1 MPRPVDSHTSYVPA
15 IDGLRTVA
23 VLGVL
28 IYHLNPSW
36 LPGGYLGVGMFFT
49 LSGYLIT
56 ANLMRSYRR
65 GKGLGLPTFWLRR
78 FRRLVPAV
86 VLMLVAVLLLTV
98 FFDLPKLGE
107 NASHSL
113 SALFYVN
120 NWHVI
125 LEGQSYFDR
134 FAGHAPLDHMWSLS
148 VEEQF
153 YLFWPLILF
162 VLLKLTR
169 GKRAPLVISTLVLAA
184 VSFGWMAFLFNTG
197 ADATRVY
204 EGTDTRAGGILLGAA
219 LAIALTNAHGYRI
232 PPRALTIPAALL
244 GVLGIGALFWL
255 LPDYSP
261 NLYNWGLLALS
272 VASVAVITAALD
284 KRTLT
289 SKFFGLTPLR
299 WIGER
304 SYGIYLWH
312 LPAIVF
318 IPQWENLPWAHP
330 VLVTVVAIALAHI
343 SWTLVEDPIRR
354 HGVVTPL
361 KQWWAQRHTLPRM
374 GLAVPATLLAAVVA
388 MGIPA
393 AWNTSLDQAEQPG
406 AQQMGVK
413 IGGDGPAP
421 APAPDKS
428 AQASESDQA
437 EGAAPSS
444 SAEAADSKDAAAQA
458 GKTRCTTVIH
468 VGDST
473 SIGMFD
479 DGYLSDPQRNAQ
491 VTYKNVGAHEV
502 VADVTGARSTVESL
516 EGDPS
521 IRDSV
526 QRLLDQGYGEDACWI
541 IGAGV
546 NDAAN
551 RAVGGSGEEDWRVD
565 QIMELLGD
573 APVLWPTAA
582 TNRDSGAY
590 DNANMAPFN
599 EALLAARDRY
609 PNLVVYDWASDV
621 HQEWF
626 LPGDDVHYQTEGN
639 EKRAEYFSKA
649 LTLAFP
655 ADGSTP
661 KEQLVK
667 VEN

>member
-28 IYHLNPSW
+28 IYHLNPAW

-86 VLMLVAVLLLTV
+86 ALMLVTVLLLTI

-107 NASHSL
+107 NARFSL
-113 SALFYVN
+113 SSLFYVN

-125 LEGQSYFDR
+125 AEGQSYFDR

-153 YLFWPLILF
+153 YLFWPLVLF
-162 VLLKLTR
+162 VLLKLTG
-169 GKRAPLVISTLVLAA
+169 GKRAPLVVSTLVLAA

-197 ADATRVY
+197 SDATRVY

-219 LAIALTNAHGYRI
+219 LAIALTNAQGYRI
-232 PPRALTIPAALL
+232 PPRLLTIPAALL
-244 GVLGIGALFWL
+244 GVLGIAALFWL

-261 NLYNWGLLALS
+261 HLYNWGLLALS
-272 VASVAVITAALD
+272 AASVAVITAALD

-330 VLVTVVAIALAHI
+330 ALVTVVAVALAHI
-343 SWTLVEDPIRR
+343 SWTLVEDPVRR
-354 HGVVTPL
+354 NGVLAPL
-361 KQWWAQRHTLPRM
+361 KQWWDKRNTLPRM
-374 GLAVPATLLAAVVA
+374 ALAIPATLLAAVVS
-388 MGIPA
+388 MGVPA
-393 AWNTSLDQAEQPG
+393 AWNNSLNQAEQPG
-406 AQQMGVK
+406 AQQMGVQ

-421 APAPDKS
+421 SD
-428 AQASESDQA
+428 SEEKD
-437 EGAAPSS
+437 S
-444 SAEAADSKDAAAQA
+444 SAEASGQA
-458 GKTRCTTVIH
+458 SPSAENATPEDGKTRCTTVIH

-479 DGYLSDPQRNAQ
+479 DDYLSDPQRNAQ

-546 NDAAN
+546 NDGAN
-551 RAVGGSGEEDWRVD
+551 RAVGGSGEEGWRVD

-582 TNRDSGAY
+582 TNLNSGPY

-599 EALLAARDRY
+599 KALLAARDRY
-609 PNLVVYDWASDV
+609 PNLIVYDWASDV
-621 HQEWF
+621 RPEWF

-639 EKRAEYFSKA
+639 EKRAEYFAKA

-655 ADGSTP
+655 TDGSAPDDQIVTVD
-661 KEQLVK
+661 K
-667 VEN
+667 

>member
-28 IYHLNPSW
+28 IYHLNPAW
-36 LPGGYLGVGMFFT
+36 MPGGYLGVGMFFT

-134 FAGHAPLDHMWSLS
+134 FAGHSPLDHMWSLS

-272 VASVAVITAALD
+272 AASVAVITAALD

-444 SAEAADSKDAAAQA
+444 SAESADSKDAAAQA

-582 TNRDSGAY
+582 SNRDSGAY

-626 LPGDDVHYQTEGN
+626 LPGDNVHYQTEGN

>member
-28 IYHLNPSW
+28 IYHLNPAW

-86 VLMLVAVLLLTV
+86 ALMLVTVLLLTI

-107 NASHSL
+107 NARFSL
-113 SALFYVN
+113 SSLFYVN

-125 LEGQSYFDR
+125 AEGQSYFDR

-153 YLFWPLILF
+153 YLFWPLVLF
-162 VLLKLTR
+162 VLLKLTG
-169 GKRAPLVISTLVLAA
+169 GKRAPLVVSTLVLAA

-197 ADATRVY
+197 SDATRVY

-219 LAIALTNAHGYRI
+219 LAIALTNAQGYRI
-232 PPRALTIPAALL
+232 PPRLLTIPAALL
-244 GVLGIGALFWL
+244 GVLGIAALFWL

-261 NLYNWGLLALS
+261 HLYNWGLLALS
-272 VASVAVITAALD
+272 AASVAVITAALD

-330 VLVTVVAIALAHI
+330 ALVTVVAVALAHI
-343 SWTLVEDPIRR
+343 SWTLVEDPVRR
-354 HGVVTPL
+354 NGVLAPL
-361 KQWWAQRHTLPRM
+361 KQWWDKRNTLPRM
-374 GLAVPATLLAAVVA
+374 ALAIPATLLAAVVS
-388 MGIPA
+388 MGVPA
-393 AWNTSLDQAEQPG
+393 AWNNSLNQAEQPG
-406 AQQMGVK
+406 AQQMGVQ

-421 APAPDKS
+421 SGSK
-428 AQASESDQA
+428 EK
-437 EGAAPSS
+437 ES
-444 SAEAADSKDAAAQA
+444 SAEASGQASPSTEKATPEA

-479 DGYLSDPQRNAQ
+479 DAYLSDPQRNAQ
-491 VTYKNVGAHEV
+491 VTYTSVGAHEV

-526 QRLLDQGYGEDACWI
+526 QRLLDQGYGADACWI

-551 RAVGGSGEEDWRVD
+551 HAVGGSGEEDWRVD

-582 TNRDSGAY
+582 TNLNSGPY

-599 EALLAARDRY
+599 KALLAARDRY
-609 PNLVVYDWASDV
+609 PNLIVYDWASDV
-621 HQEWF
+621 RPEWF

-639 EKRAEYFSKA
+639 EKRAEYFAKA

-655 ADGSTP
+655 TDGSAPDDQIVTVD
-661 KEQLVK
+661 K
-667 VEN
+667 

>member
-28 IYHLNPSW
+28 IYHLNPAW

-86 VLMLVAVLLLTV
+86 VLMLVTVLLLTI

-107 NASHSL
+107 NARFSL
-113 SALFYVN
+113 SSLFYVN

-125 LEGQSYFDR
+125 AEGQSYFDR

-153 YLFWPLILF
+153 YLFWPLVLF
-162 VLLKLTR
+162 VLLKLTG
-169 GKRAPLVISTLVLAA
+169 GKRAPLVVSTLVLAA

-197 ADATRVY
+197 SDATRVY

-219 LAIALTNAHGYRI
+219 LAIALTNAQGYRI
-232 PPRALTIPAALL
+232 PPRLLTIPAALL
-244 GVLGIGALFWL
+244 GVLGIAALFWL

-261 NLYNWGLLALS
+261 HLYNWGLLALS
-272 VASVAVITAALD
+272 AASVAVITAALD

-318 IPQWENLPWAHP
+318 IPEWENLPWAHP
-330 VLVTVVAIALAHI
+330 ALVTAVAVALAHI
-343 SWTLVEDPIRR
+343 SWTLVEDPVRR
-354 HGVVTPL
+354 YGVLAPL
-361 KQWWAQRHTLPRM
+361 KQWWAKRHTLPHM
-374 GLAVPATLLAAVVA
+374 ALAIPATLLAAVVS
-388 MGIPA
+388 MGVPA
-393 AWNTSLDQAEQPG
+393 AWNNSLNQAEQPG
-406 AQQMGVK
+406 AQQMGVQ

-421 APAPDKS
+421 SGSK
-428 AQASESDQA
+428 EK
-437 EGAAPSS
+437 ES
-444 SAEAADSKDAAAQA
+444 SAEASGQASPSTEKATPEA

-479 DGYLSDPQRNAQ
+479 DAYLSDPQRNAQ
-491 VTYKNVGAHEV
+491 VTYKSVGAHDV

-526 QRLLDQGYGEDACWI
+526 QRLLDQGYGADACWI

-582 TNRDSGAY
+582 TNLNSGSY

-609 PNLVVYDWASDV
+609 PNLIVYDWASDV
-621 HQEWF
+621 RPEWF

-639 EKRAEYFSKA
+639 EKRAEYFAKA

-655 ADGSTP
+655 TDGSAPDDQIVTVD
-661 KEQLVK
+661 K
-667 VEN
+667 

>member
-354 HGVVTPL
+354 HGVVAPL

-428 AQASESDQA
+428 AQASESDQP

-458 GKTRCTTVIH
+458 EKTRCTTVIH

-479 DGYLSDPQRNAQ
+479 DDYLSDPQRNAQ
-491 VTYKNVGAHEV
+491 VTYKNVGAQNV

-526 QRLLDQGYGEDACWI
+526 QQLLDQGYGEDACWI

-661 KEQLVK
+661 KDQLVK

>member
-23 VLGVL
+23 VLSVL
-28 IYHLNPSW
+28 IYHFNPAW

-86 VLMLVAVLLLTV
+86 ALMLVTVLLLTI

-107 NASHSL
+107 NARFSL
-113 SALFYVN
+113 SSLFYVN

-125 LEGQSYFDR
+125 AEGQSYFDR

-153 YLFWPLILF
+153 YLFWPLVLF
-162 VLLKLTR
+162 VLLKLTG
-169 GKRAPLVISTLVLAA
+169 GKRAPLVVSTLVLAA

-197 ADATRVY
+197 SDATRVY
-204 EGTDTRAGGILLGAA
+204 EGTDSRAGGILLGAT
-219 LAIALTNAHGYRI
+219 LAIALTNAQGYHI
-232 PPRALTIPAALL
+232 PPRLLTIPAALL
-244 GVLGIGALFWL
+244 GVLGIAVLFWL

-261 NLYNWGLLALS
+261 HLYNWGLLALS
-272 VASVAVITAALD
+272 AASVAVITAALD

-343 SWTLVEDPIRR
+343 SWTLVEDPVRR
-354 HGVVTPL
+354 HGVVAPL
-361 KQWWAQRHTLPRM
+361 KQWWAKRHTLPRM
-374 GLAVPATLLAAVVA
+374 ALAIPATLLAAVVS

-393 AWNTSLDQAEQPG
+393 AWNNSLNQAEQPG
-406 AQQMGVK
+406 AQQMGVQ

-421 APAPDKS
+421 SGSKEKD
-428 AQASESDQA
+428 
-437 EGAAPSS
+437 S
-444 SAEAADSKDAAAQA
+444 SAEASGEASPSTENATPEK

-479 DGYLSDPQRNAQ
+479 DAYLSDPQRNAQ
-491 VTYKNVGAHEV
+491 VTYKNVGAQDV

-582 TNRDSGAY
+582 TNLNSGSY

-621 HQEWF
+621 RPEWF

-639 EKRAEYFSKA
+639 EKRAEYFAKA

-655 ADGSTP
+655 TDGSAPDDQIVTVD
-661 KEQLVK
+661 K
-667 VEN
+667 

>member
-28 IYHLNPSW
+28 IYHLNPAW

-86 VLMLVAVLLLTV
+86 VLMLVTVLLLTV

-107 NASHSL
+107 NARFSL
-113 SALFYVN
+113 SSLFYVN

-125 LEGQSYFDR
+125 AEGQSYFDR

-153 YLFWPLILF
+153 YLFWPLVLF
-162 VLLKLTR
+162 VLLKLTG
-169 GKRAPLVISTLVLAA
+169 GKRAPLVVSTLVLAA

-197 ADATRVY
+197 SDATRVY

-219 LAIALTNAHGYRI
+219 LAIALTNAQGYRI
-232 PPRALTIPAALL
+232 PPRLLTIPAALL
-244 GVLGIGALFWL
+244 GVLGIAALFWL

-261 NLYNWGLLALS
+261 HLYNWGLLALS
-272 VASVAVITAALD
+272 AASVAVITAALD

-330 VLVTVVAIALAHI
+330 ALVTVVAVALAHI
-343 SWTLVEDPIRR
+343 SWTLVEDPVRR
-354 HGVVTPL
+354 NGVLAPL
-361 KQWWAQRHTLPRM
+361 KQWWDKRNTLPRM
-374 GLAVPATLLAAVVA
+374 ALAIPATLLAAVVS
-388 MGIPA
+388 MGVPA
-393 AWNTSLDQAEQPG
+393 AWNNSLNQAEQPG
-406 AQQMGVK
+406 AQQMGVQ

-421 APAPDKS
+421 SD
-428 AQASESDQA
+428 SEEKD
-437 EGAAPSS
+437 S
-444 SAEAADSKDAAAQA
+444 SAEASGQA
-458 GKTRCTTVIH
+458 SPSAENATPEDGKTRCTTVIH

-479 DGYLSDPQRNAQ
+479 DDYLSDPQRNAQ

-526 QRLLDQGYGEDACWI
+526 QRLLDQGYGADACWI

-582 TNRDSGAY
+582 TNLNSGSY

-609 PNLVVYDWASDV
+609 PNLIVYDWASDV
-621 HQEWF
+621 RPEWF

-639 EKRAEYFSKA
+639 EKRAEYFAKA

-655 ADGSTP
+655 TDGSAPDDQIVTVD
-661 KEQLVK
+661 K
-667 VEN
+667 

>member
-272 VASVAVITAALD
+272 AASVAVITAALD

-354 HGVVTPL
+354 HGVAAPL

-393 AWNTSLDQAEQPG
+393 AWNTKLDQAEQPG

-413 IGGDGPAP
+413 IGGDGP

-444 SAEAADSKDAAAQA
+444 SAESADSKDAAARA

-479 DGYLSDPQRNAQ
+479 DDYLSDPQRNAQ

-526 QRLLDQGYGEDACWI
+526 QQLLDQGYGEDACWI

-639 EKRAEYFSKA
+639 EKRAEYFAKA

-661 KEQLVK
+661 KDQLVK

>member
-169 GKRAPLVISTLVLAA
+169 GKRTPLVISTLVLAA

-272 VASVAVITAALD
+272 AASVAVITAALD

-330 VLVTVVAIALAHI
+330 VLVTMVAIALAHI

-361 KQWWAQRHTLPRM
+361 KQWWAQRHTLPR
-374 GLAVPATLLAAVVA
+374 L
-388 MGIPA
+388 
-393 AWNTSLDQAEQPG
+393 SL
-406 AQQMGVK
+406 
-413 IGGDGPAP
+413 
-421 APAPDKS
+421 
-428 AQASESDQA
+428 
-437 EGAAPSS
+437 
-444 SAEAADSKDAAAQA
+444 
-458 GKTRCTTVIH
+458 IH
-468 VGDST
+468 
-473 SIGMFD
+473 I
-479 DGYLSDPQRNAQ
+479 
-491 VTYKNVGAHEV
+491 
-502 VADVTGARSTVESL
+502 
-516 EGDPS
+516 
-521 IRDSV
+521 
-526 QRLLDQGYGEDACWI
+526 
-541 IGAGV
+541 
-546 NDAAN
+546 
-551 RAVGGSGEEDWRVD
+551 
-565 QIMELLGD
+565 
-573 APVLWPTAA
+573 
-582 TNRDSGAY
+582 
-590 DNANMAPFN
+590 
-599 EALLAARDRY
+599 
-609 PNLVVYDWASDV
+609 
-621 HQEWF
+621 
-626 LPGDDVHYQTEGN
+626 
-639 EKRAEYFSKA
+639 
-649 LTLAFP
+649 
-655 ADGSTP
+655 
-661 KEQLVK
+661 
-667 VEN
+667 

>member
-28 IYHLNPSW
+28 IYHFNPAW

-86 VLMLVAVLLLTV
+86 ALMLVTVLLLTI

-107 NASHSL
+107 NARFSL
-113 SALFYVN
+113 SSLFYVN

-125 LEGQSYFDR
+125 AEGQSYFDR

-153 YLFWPLILF
+153 YLFWPLVLF
-162 VLLKLTR
+162 VLLKLTG
-169 GKRAPLVISTLVLAA
+169 GKRAPLVVSTLVLAA

-197 ADATRVY
+197 SDATRVY

-219 LAIALTNAHGYRI
+219 LAIALTNAQGYRI
-232 PPRALTIPAALL
+232 PPRLLTIPAALL
-244 GVLGIGALFWL
+244 GVLGIAALFWL

-261 NLYNWGLLALS
+261 HLYNWGLLALS
-272 VASVAVITAALD
+272 AASVAVITAALD

-318 IPQWENLPWAHP
+318 IPEWENLPWAHP
-330 VLVTVVAIALAHI
+330 ALVTAVAVALAHI
-343 SWTLVEDPIRR
+343 SWTLVEDPVRR
-354 HGVVTPL
+354 YGVLAPL
-361 KQWWAQRHTLPRM
+361 KQWWAKRHTLPHM
-374 GLAVPATLLAAVVA
+374 ALAIPATLLAAVVS
-388 MGIPA
+388 MGVPA
-393 AWNTSLDQAEQPG
+393 AWNNSLNQAEQPG
-406 AQQMGVK
+406 AQQMGVQ

-421 APAPDKS
+421 SGSK
-428 AQASESDQA
+428 EK
-437 EGAAPSS
+437 ES
-444 SAEAADSKDAAAQA
+444 SAEASGQASPSTEKATPEA

-479 DGYLSDPQRNAQ
+479 DAYLSDPQRNAQ
-491 VTYKNVGAHEV
+491 VTYKSVGAHDV

-573 APVLWPTAA
+573 SPVLWPTAA
-582 TNRDSGAY
+582 TNLNSGSY

-599 EALLAARDRY
+599 KALLAARDRY
-609 PNLVVYDWASDV
+609 PNLIVYDWASDV
-621 HQEWF
+621 RPEWF

-639 EKRAEYFSKA
+639 EKRAEYFAKA

-655 ADGSTP
+655 TDGSAPDDQIVTVD
-661 KEQLVK
+661 K
-667 VEN
+667 

>member
-272 VASVAVITAALD
+272 AASVAVITAALD

-354 HGVVTPL
+354 HGVVAPL

-393 AWNTSLDQAEQPG
+393 AWNTKLDQAEQPG

-421 APAPDKS
+421 APGKS
-428 AQASESDQA
+428 AQASESDQT

-444 SAEAADSKDAAAQA
+444 SAESADSKDAAAQA

>member
-28 IYHLNPSW
+28 IYHLNPAW

-86 VLMLVAVLLLTV
+86 ALMLVTVLLLTI

-107 NASHSL
+107 NARFSL
-113 SALFYVN
+113 SSLFYVN

-125 LEGQSYFDR
+125 AEGQSYFDR

-153 YLFWPLILF
+153 YLFWPLVLF
-162 VLLKLTR
+162 VLLKLTG
-169 GKRAPLVISTLVLAA
+169 GKRAPLVVSTLVLAA

-197 ADATRVY
+197 SDATRVY

-219 LAIALTNAHGYRI
+219 LAIALTNAQGYRI
-232 PPRALTIPAALL
+232 PPRLLTIPAALL
-244 GVLGIGALFWL
+244 GVLGIAALFWL

-261 NLYNWGLLALS
+261 HLYNWGLLALS
-272 VASVAVITAALD
+272 AASVAVITAALD

-330 VLVTVVAIALAHI
+330 ALVTVVAVALAHI
-343 SWTLVEDPIRR
+343 SWTLVEDPVRR
-354 HGVVTPL
+354 NGVLAPL
-361 KQWWAQRHTLPRM
+361 KQWWDKRNTLPRM
-374 GLAVPATLLAAVVA
+374 ALAIPATLLAAVVS
-388 MGIPA
+388 MGVPA
-393 AWNTSLDQAEQPG
+393 AWNNSLNQAEQPG
-406 AQQMGVK
+406 AQQMGVQ

-421 APAPDKS
+421 SDSEEKDSS
-428 AQASESDQA
+428 AKASGQAS
-437 EGAAPSS
+437 P
-444 SAEAADSKDAAAQA
+444 SAENATPED

-479 DGYLSDPQRNAQ
+479 DDYLSDPQRNAQ

-526 QRLLDQGYGEDACWI
+526 QRLLNQGYGEDACWI

-546 NDAAN
+546 NDGAN

-573 APVLWPTAA
+573 APRPVADC
-582 TNRDSGAY
+582 RDQ
-590 DNANMAPFN
+590 PQFRP
-599 EALLAARDRY
+599 LR
-609 PNLVVYDWASDV
+609 
-621 HQEWF
+621 
-626 LPGDDVHYQTEGN
+626 
-639 EKRAEYFSKA
+639 
-649 LTLAFP
+649 
-655 ADGSTP
+655 
-661 KEQLVK
+661 
-667 VEN
+667 

>member
-1 MPRPVDSHTSYVPA
+1 
-15 IDGLRTVA
+15 
-23 VLGVL
+23 
-28 IYHLNPSW
+28 
-36 LPGGYLGVGMFFT
+36 MFFT

-272 VASVAVITAALD
+272 AASVAVITAALD

-354 HGVVTPL
+354 HGVAAPL

-393 AWNTSLDQAEQPG
+393 AWNTSLNQAEQPG

-428 AQASESDQA
+428 AQTSESDQA

-491 VTYKNVGAHEV
+491 VTYKNVGAQNV

-526 QRLLDQGYGEDACWI
+526 QQLLGQGYGEDACWI

-661 KEQLVK
+661 KDQLVK

>member
-153 YLFWPLILF
+153 YLFWPLVLF
-162 VLLKLTR
+162 VLLKLTG
-169 GKRAPLVISTLVLAA
+169 GKRAPLVVSTLVLAA

-197 ADATRVY
+197 SDATRVY

-219 LAIALTNAHGYRI
+219 LAIALTNAQGYRI
-232 PPRALTIPAALL
+232 PPRLLTIPAALL
-244 GVLGIGALFWL
+244 GVLGIAALFWL

-261 NLYNWGLLALS
+261 HLYNWGLLALS
-272 VASVAVITAALD
+272 AASVAVITAALD

-354 HGVVTPL
+354 HGVAAPL

-393 AWNTSLDQAEQPG
+393 AWNTSLNQAEQPG

-428 AQASESDQA
+428 AQTSESDQA

-491 VTYKNVGAHEV
+491 VTYKNVGAQNV

-526 QRLLDQGYGEDACWI
+526 QQLLGQGYGEDACWI

-661 KEQLVK
+661 KDQLVK

>member
-28 IYHLNPSW
+28 IYHLNPAW

-86 VLMLVAVLLLTV
+86 ALMLVTVLLLTI

-107 NASHSL
+107 NARFSL
-113 SALFYVN
+113 SSLFYVN

-125 LEGQSYFDR
+125 AEGQSYFDR

-153 YLFWPLILF
+153 YLFWPLVLF
-162 VLLKLTR
+162 VLLKLTG
-169 GKRAPLVISTLVLAA
+169 GKRAPLVVSTLVLAA

-197 ADATRVY
+197 SDATRVY

-219 LAIALTNAHGYRI
+219 LAIALTNAQGYRI
-232 PPRALTIPAALL
+232 PPRLLTIPAALL
-244 GVLGIGALFWL
+244 GVLGIAALFWL

-261 NLYNWGLLALS
+261 HLYNWGLLALS
-272 VASVAVITAALD
+272 AASVAVITAALD

-330 VLVTVVAIALAHI
+330 ALVTVVAVALAHI
-343 SWTLVEDPIRR
+343 SWTLVEDPVRR
-354 HGVVTPL
+354 NGVLAPL
-361 KQWWAQRHTLPRM
+361 KQWWDKRNTLPRM
-374 GLAVPATLLAAVVA
+374 ALAIPATLLAAVVS
-388 MGIPA
+388 MGVPA
-393 AWNTSLDQAEQPG
+393 AWNNSLNQAEQPG
-406 AQQMGVK
+406 AQQMGVQ

-421 APAPDKS
+421 SD
-428 AQASESDQA
+428 SEEKD
-437 EGAAPSS
+437 S
-444 SAEAADSKDAAAQA
+444 SAEASGEASPSTENATPEK

-479 DGYLSDPQRNAQ
+479 DAYLSDPQRNAQ
-491 VTYKNVGAHEV
+491 VTYKNVGAQDV

-582 TNRDSGAY
+582 TNLNSGSY

-621 HQEWF
+621 RPEWF

-639 EKRAEYFSKA
+639 EKRAEYFAKA

-655 ADGSTP
+655 TDGSAPDDQIVTVD
-661 KEQLVK
+661 K
-667 VEN
+667 

>member
-28 IYHLNPSW
+28 IYHLNPAW

-86 VLMLVAVLLLTV
+86 ALMLVTVLLLTI

-107 NASHSL
+107 NARFSL
-113 SALFYVN
+113 SSLFYVN

-125 LEGQSYFDR
+125 AEGQSYFDR

-153 YLFWPLILF
+153 YLFWPLVLF
-162 VLLKLTR
+162 VLLKLTG
-169 GKRAPLVISTLVLAA
+169 GKRAPLVVSTLVLAA

-197 ADATRVY
+197 SDATRVY

-219 LAIALTNAHGYRI
+219 LAIALTNAQGYRI
-232 PPRALTIPAALL
+232 PPRLLTIPAALL
-244 GVLGIGALFWL
+244 GVLGIAALFWL

-261 NLYNWGLLALS
+261 HLYNWGLLALS
-272 VASVAVITAALD
+272 AASVAVITAALD

-330 VLVTVVAIALAHI
+330 ALVTVVAVALAHI
-343 SWTLVEDPIRR
+343 SWTLVEDPVRR
-354 HGVVTPL
+354 NGVLAPL
-361 KQWWAQRHTLPRM
+361 KQWWAKRHTLPHM
-374 GLAVPATLLAAVVA
+374 ALAIPATLLAAVVS
-388 MGIPA
+388 MGVPA
-393 AWNTSLDQAEQPG
+393 AWNNSLNQAEQPG
-406 AQQMGVK
+406 AQQMGVQ

-421 APAPDKS
+421 SGSK
-428 AQASESDQA
+428 EK
-437 EGAAPSS
+437 ES
-444 SAEAADSKDAAAQA
+444 SAEASGQASPSTEKATPEA

-479 DGYLSDPQRNAQ
+479 DAYLSDPQRNAQ
-491 VTYKNVGAHEV
+491 VTYTSVGAHEV

-521 IRDSV
+521 IRESV
-526 QRLLDQGYGEDACWI
+526 QRLLDQGAGADACWL

-551 RAVGGSGEEDWRVD
+551 HAVGGSGEEGWRVD

-582 TNRDSGAY
+582 TNLNSGPY

-599 EALLAARDRY
+599 KALLAARDRY
-609 PNLVVYDWASDV
+609 PNLIVYDWASDV
-621 HQEWF
+621 RPEWF

-639 EKRAEYFSKA
+639 EKRAEYFAKA

-655 ADGSTP
+655 TDGSAPDDQIVTVD
-661 KEQLVK
+661 K
-667 VEN
+667 

>member
-197 ADATRVY
+197 TDATRVY

-272 VASVAVITAALD
+272 AASVAVITAALD

-421 APAPDKS
+421 APGKS
-428 AQASESDQA
+428 AQASESDQT

-444 SAEAADSKDAAAQA
+444 SAETADSKDAAAQA

>member
-28 IYHLNPSW
+28 IYHLNPAW

-86 VLMLVAVLLLTV
+86 VLMLVTVLLLTV

-107 NASHSL
+107 NARFSL
-113 SALFYVN
+113 SSLFYVN

-125 LEGQSYFDR
+125 AEGQSYFDR

-153 YLFWPLILF
+153 YLFWPLVLF
-162 VLLKLTR
+162 VLLKLTG
-169 GKRAPLVISTLVLAA
+169 GKRAPLVVSTLVLAA
-184 VSFGWMAFLFNTG
+184 ASFGWMAFLFNTG
-197 ADATRVY
+197 SDATRVY
-204 EGTDTRAGGILLGAA
+204 EGTDTRAGGILLGAT
-219 LAIALTNAHGYRI
+219 LAIALTNAQGYRI
-232 PPRALTIPAALL
+232 PPRLLTIPAALL
-244 GVLGIGALFWL
+244 GVLGIAALFWL

-261 NLYNWGLLALS
+261 HLYNWGLLALS
-272 VASVAVITAALD
+272 AASVAVITAALD

-330 VLVTVVAIALAHI
+330 ALVTAVAVALAHI
-343 SWTLVEDPIRR
+343 SWTLVEDPVRR
-354 HGVVTPL
+354 YGVIAPL
-361 KQWWAQRHTLPRM
+361 KQWWAKRHTLPRM
-374 GLAVPATLLAAVVA
+374 ALAIPATLLAAVVS
-388 MGIPA
+388 MGVPA
-393 AWNTSLDQAEQPG
+393 AWNKSLNQAEQPG
-406 AQQMGVK
+406 AQQMGVQ

-421 APAPDKS
+421 SGSKEKD
-428 AQASESDQA
+428 
-437 EGAAPSS
+437 S
-444 SAEAADSKDAAAQA
+444 SAEASGEASPSTENATPED

-479 DGYLSDPQRNAQ
+479 DEYLSDPQRNAQ
-491 VTYKNVGAHEV
+491 VTYKSVGAHDV

-526 QRLLDQGYGEDACWI
+526 QRLLDQGYGADACWI

-582 TNRDSGAY
+582 TNLNSGSY

-609 PNLVVYDWASDV
+609 PNLIVYDWASDV
-621 HQEWF
+621 RPEWF

-639 EKRAEYFSKA
+639 EKRAEYFAKA

-655 ADGSTP
+655 TDGSAPDDQIVTVD
-661 KEQLVK
+661 K
-667 VEN
+667 

>member
-28 IYHLNPSW
+28 IYHLNPAW
-36 LPGGYLGVGMFFT
+36 MPGGYLGVGMFFT

-272 VASVAVITAALD
+272 AASVAVITAALD

-444 SAEAADSKDAAAQA
+444 SAESADSKDAAAQA

-582 TNRDSGAY
+582 SNRDSGAY

-626 LPGDDVHYQTEGN
+626 LPGDNVHYQTEGN

>member
-169 GKRAPLVISTLVLAA
+169 GKRTPLVISTLVLAA

-272 VASVAVITAALD
+272 AASVAVITAALD

-330 VLVTVVAIALAHI
+330 VLVTMVAIALAHI

-421 APAPDKS
+421 APGKS
-428 AQASESDQA
+428 AQASESDQT

-444 SAEAADSKDAAAQA
+444 SAESADSKDAAAQA

-491 VTYKNVGAHEV
+491 VTYKNVGAQNV

-526 QRLLDQGYGEDACWI
+526 QQLLDQGYGEDACWI

-626 LPGDDVHYQTEGN
+626 LPGDNVHYQTEGN

-667 VEN
+667 AEN

>member
-28 IYHLNPSW
+28 AYHLNPAW

-56 ANLMRSYRR
+56 ANLMRSHLR

-86 VLMLVAVLLLTV
+86 VLMLAVVLLLTI
-98 FFDLPKLGE
+98 FFDRAKLSETGGH
-107 NASHSL
+107 AL

-134 FAGHAPLDHMWSLS
+134 FTGHAPLDHMWSLS

-153 YLFWPLILF
+153 YLFWPLVLF

-169 GKRAPLVISTLVLAA
+169 GKRKPLVAATLVLAA

-204 EGTDTRAGGILLGAA
+204 EGTDTRAGGILFGAA
-219 LAIALTNAHGYRI
+219 LAIALTKDKGYRI
-232 PPRALTIPAALL
+232 PPRALTIPCALL
-244 GVLGIGALFWL
+244 GAVGIGFLYWWL
-255 LPDYSP
+255 TDYSP
-261 NLYNWGLLALS
+261 HLYNWGLLALS

-284 KRTLT
+284 QRTLF
-289 SKFFGLTPLR
+289 SKFFGLAPLR

-318 IPQWENLPWAHP
+318 IPEWSVAHP
-330 VLVTVVAIALAHI
+330 ILVTVVAIALAAI
-343 SWTLVEDPIRR
+343 SWSLVEDPIRR
-354 HGVVTPL
+354 NGVFAPI
-361 KQWWAQRHTLPRM
+361 KNWWAERKALGTPRIA
-374 GLAVPATLLAAVVA
+374 LAVPATVLAAVVA

-393 AWNTSLDQAEQPG
+393 AWNDTLGKEQPAG
-406 AQQMGVK
+406 SQQMGLKV
-413 IGGDGPAP
+413 GGNGPANK
-421 APAPDKS
+421 APD
-428 AQASESDQA
+428 A
-437 EGAAPSS
+437 AAPEEAASS
-444 SAEAADSKDAAAQA
+444 SADPSFAAPDPSQA

-473 SIGMFD
+473 SIGMFSD
-479 DGYLSDPQRNAQ
+479 DYISDPSLNAQ
-491 VTYKNVGAHEV
+491 VTYQNVGAQEV
-502 VADVTGARSTVESL
+502 VADVTGARSTVEAL
-516 EGDPS
+516 EGDPT
-521 IRDSV
+521 ILDSV
-526 QRLLDQGYGEDACWI
+526 NQLLGQGYGAESCWV

-565 QIMELLGD
+565 QIMQVLGD
-573 APVLWPTAA
+573 APVMWPTAK
-582 TNRDSGAY
+582 TNLDSGAY
-590 DNANMAPFN
+590 ANANMAPFN
-599 EALLAARDRY
+599 EALLRARDRY

-621 HQEWF
+621 HTEWF
-626 LPGDDVHYQTEGN
+626 LSGDDVHYSTEGN
-639 EKRAEYFSKA
+639 EKRAEYFAKA
-649 LTLAFP
+649 IALAFP
-655 ADGSTP
+655 ADGSKPDNQIVAVDSQPTH
-661 KEQLVK
+661 
-667 VEN
+667 

>member
-56 ANLMRSYRR
+56 ANLMRSHRR

-184 VSFGWMAFLFNTG
+184 VSFGWMTFLFNTG

-244 GVLGIGALFWL
+244 GMLGIGALFWL

-272 VASVAVITAALD
+272 AASVAVITAALD

-437 EGAAPSS
+437 EGVAPSS

-491 VTYKNVGAHEV
+491 VTYKNVGAQDV

-526 QRLLDQGYGEDACWI
+526 QQLLDQGYGEDACWI

-639 EKRAEYFSKA
+639 EKRAEYFAKA

-661 KEQLVK
+661 KDQLVK

>member
-28 IYHLNPSW
+28 IYHFNPAW

-86 VLMLVAVLLLTV
+86 ALMLVTVLLLTI

-107 NASHSL
+107 NARFSL
-113 SALFYVN
+113 SSLFYVN

-125 LEGQSYFDR
+125 AEGQSYFDR

-153 YLFWPLILF
+153 YLFWPLVLF
-162 VLLKLTR
+162 VLLKLTG
-169 GKRAPLVISTLVLAA
+169 GKRAPLVVSTLVLAA

-197 ADATRVY
+197 SDATRVY

-219 LAIALTNAHGYRI
+219 LAIALTNAQGYRI
-232 PPRALTIPAALL
+232 PPRLLTIPAALL
-244 GVLGIGALFWL
+244 GVLGIAVLFWL

-261 NLYNWGLLALS
+261 HLYNWGLLALS
-272 VASVAVITAALD
+272 AASVAVITAALD

-343 SWTLVEDPIRR
+343 SWTLVEDPVRR
-354 HGVVTPL
+354 HGVVAPL
-361 KQWWAQRHTLPRM
+361 KQWWAKRNTLPRM
-374 GLAVPATLLAAVVA
+374 ALAIPATLLAAVVS
-388 MGIPA
+388 MGCLLY
-393 AWNTSLDQAEQPG
+393 TS
-406 AQQMGVK
+406 
-413 IGGDGPAP
+413 
-421 APAPDKS
+421 
-428 AQASESDQA
+428 
-437 EGAAPSS
+437 PS
-444 SAEAADSKDAAAQA
+444 
-458 GKTRCTTVIH
+458 
-468 VGDST
+468 
-473 SIGMFD
+473 
-479 DGYLSDPQRNAQ
+479 P
-491 VTYKNVGAHEV
+491 
-502 VADVTGARSTVESL
+502 
-516 EGDPS
+516 
-521 IRDSV
+521 RD
-526 QRLLDQGYGEDACWI
+526 
-541 IGAGV
+541 
-546 NDAAN
+546 
-551 RAVGGSGEEDWRVD
+551 
-565 QIMELLGD
+565 
-573 APVLWPTAA
+573 
-582 TNRDSGAY
+582 
-590 DNANMAPFN
+590 
-599 EALLAARDRY
+599 
-609 PNLVVYDWASDV
+609 
-621 HQEWF
+621 
-626 LPGDDVHYQTEGN
+626 
-639 EKRAEYFSKA
+639 
-649 LTLAFP
+649 
-655 ADGSTP
+655 
-661 KEQLVK
+661 
-667 VEN
+667 

>member
-28 IYHLNPSW
+28 IYHFNPAW

-86 VLMLVAVLLLTV
+86 ALMLVTVLLLTI

-107 NASHSL
+107 NARFSL
-113 SALFYVN
+113 SSLFYVN

-125 LEGQSYFDR
+125 AEGQSYFDR

-153 YLFWPLILF
+153 YLFWPLVLF
-162 VLLKLTR
+162 VLLKLTG
-169 GKRAPLVISTLVLAA
+169 GKRAPLVVSTLVLAA

-197 ADATRVY
+197 SDATRVY

-219 LAIALTNAHGYRI
+219 LAIALTNAQGYRI
-232 PPRALTIPAALL
+232 PPRLLTIPAALL
-244 GVLGIGALFWL
+244 GVLGIAALFWL

-261 NLYNWGLLALS
+261 HLYNWGLLALS
-272 VASVAVITAALD
+272 AASVAVITAALD

-318 IPQWENLPWAHP
+318 IPEWENLPWAHP
-330 VLVTVVAIALAHI
+330 ALVTAVAVALAHI
-343 SWTLVEDPIRR
+343 SWTLVEDPVRR
-354 HGVVTPL
+354 YGVLAPL
-361 KQWWAQRHTLPRM
+361 KQWWAKRHTLPHM
-374 GLAVPATLLAAVVA
+374 ALAIPATLLAAVVS
-388 MGIPA
+388 MGVPA
-393 AWNTSLDQAEQPG
+393 AWNNSLNQAEQPG
-406 AQQMGVK
+406 AQQMGVQ

-421 APAPDKS
+421 SGSK
-428 AQASESDQA
+428 EK
-437 EGAAPSS
+437 ES
-444 SAEAADSKDAAAQA
+444 SAEASGQASPSTEKATPEA

-479 DGYLSDPQRNAQ
+479 DAYLSDPQRNAQ
-491 VTYKNVGAHEV
+491 VTYKSVGAHDV

-526 QRLLDQGYGEDACWI
+526 QRLLDQGYGADACWI

-582 TNRDSGAY
+582 TNLNSGSY

-599 EALLAARDRY
+599 KALLAARDRY

-621 HQEWF
+621 RPEWF

-639 EKRAEYFSKA
+639 EKRAEYFAKA

-655 ADGSTP
+655 TDGSAPDDQIVTVD
-661 KEQLVK
+661 K
-667 VEN
+667 

>member
-28 IYHLNPSW
+28 IYHLNPAW

-86 VLMLVAVLLLTV
+86 ALMLVTVLLLTI

-107 NASHSL
+107 NARFSL
-113 SALFYVN
+113 SSLFYVN

-125 LEGQSYFDR
+125 AEGQSYFDR

-153 YLFWPLILF
+153 YLFWPLVLF
-162 VLLKLTR
+162 VLLKLTG
-169 GKRAPLVISTLVLAA
+169 GKRAPLVVSTLVLAA

-197 ADATRVY
+197 SDATRVY

-219 LAIALTNAHGYRI
+219 LAIALTNAQGYRI
-232 PPRALTIPAALL
+232 PPRLLTIPAALL
-244 GVLGIGALFWL
+244 GVLGIAALFWL

-261 NLYNWGLLALS
+261 HLYNWGLLALS
-272 VASVAVITAALD
+272 AASVAVITAALD

-318 IPQWENLPWAHP
+318 IPEWENLPWAHP
-330 VLVTVVAIALAHI
+330 ALVTAVAVALAHI
-343 SWTLVEDPIRR
+343 SWTLVEDPVRR
-354 HGVVTPL
+354 YGVLAPL
-361 KQWWAQRHTLPRM
+361 KQWWDKRNTLPRM
-374 GLAVPATLLAAVVA
+374 ALAIPATLLAAVVS
-388 MGIPA
+388 MGVPA
-393 AWNTSLDQAEQPG
+393 AWNNSLNQAEQPG
-406 AQQMGVK
+406 AQQMGVQ

-421 APAPDKS
+421 SGSK
-428 AQASESDQA
+428 EK
-437 EGAAPSS
+437 ES
-444 SAEAADSKDAAAQA
+444 SAEASGQASPSTEKATPEA

-479 DGYLSDPQRNAQ
+479 DAYLSDPQRNAQ
-491 VTYKNVGAHEV
+491 VTYKSVGAHDV

-526 QRLLDQGYGEDACWI
+526 QRLLDQGYGADACWI

-582 TNRDSGAY
+582 TNLNSGSY

-599 EALLAARDRY
+599 KALLAARDRY
-609 PNLVVYDWASDV
+609 PNLIVYDWASDV
-621 HQEWF
+621 RPEWF

-639 EKRAEYFSKA
+639 EKRAEYFAKA

-655 ADGSTP
+655 TDGSAPDDQIVTVD
-661 KEQLVK
+661 K
-667 VEN
+667 

>member
-28 IYHLNPSW
+28 IYHFNPAW

-86 VLMLVAVLLLTV
+86 ALMLVTVLLLTI

-107 NASHSL
+107 NARFSL
-113 SALFYVN
+113 SSLFYVN

-125 LEGQSYFDR
+125 AEGQSYFDR

-153 YLFWPLILF
+153 YLFWPLVLF
-162 VLLKLTR
+162 VLLKLTG
-169 GKRAPLVISTLVLAA
+169 GKRAPLVVSTLVLAA

-197 ADATRVY
+197 SDATRIY

-219 LAIALTNAHGYRI
+219 LAIALTNAQGYRI
-232 PPRALTIPAALL
+232 PPRLLTIPAALL
-244 GVLGIGALFWL
+244 GVLGIAALFWL

-261 NLYNWGLLALS
+261 HLYNWGLLALS
-272 VASVAVITAALD
+272 AASVAVITAALD

-330 VLVTVVAIALAHI
+330 ALVTVVAVALAHI
-343 SWTLVEDPIRR
+343 SWTLVEDPVRR
-354 HGVVTPL
+354 NGVLAPL
-361 KQWWAQRHTLPRM
+361 KQWWDKRNTLPRM
-374 GLAVPATLLAAVVA
+374 ALAIPATLLAAVVS
-388 MGIPA
+388 MGVPA
-393 AWNTSLDQAEQPG
+393 AWNNSLNQAEQPG
-406 AQQMGVK
+406 AQQMGVQ

-421 APAPDKS
+421 SDSEEKDSS
-428 AQASESDQA
+428 AKASGQAS
-437 EGAAPSS
+437 P
-444 SAEAADSKDAAAQA
+444 SAENATPED

-479 DGYLSDPQRNAQ
+479 DDYLSDPQRNAQ

-546 NDAAN
+546 NDGAN

-582 TNRDSGAY
+582 TNLNSGPY

-599 EALLAARDRY
+599 KALLAARDRY
-609 PNLVVYDWASDV
+609 PNLIVYDWASDV
-621 HQEWF
+621 RPEWF

-639 EKRAEYFSKA
+639 EKRAEYFAKA

-655 ADGSTP
+655 TDGSAPDDQIVTVD
-661 KEQLVK
+661 K
-667 VEN
+667 